1 VNNSSLLSE
10 IDWRH
15 LSNIVYAYDTFCL
28 KTFVEKRANI
38 FIDETSLKERT
49 MECYSA
55 IPMSIIISLASFIR
69 SLPVFNSLLRIV
81 QSFLCKNNLRP
92 LIPVNIYE
100 LNQSCFFEPSQ
111 VNYVHIKYIFI
122 FELDYIF

>member
-1 VNNSSLLSE
+1 MNNSSLLSE

-28 KTFVEKRANI
+28 KTFIEKRANI

-49 MECYSA
+49 IERYSA
-55 IPMSIIISLASFIR
+55 IPMSIIISLASFIK
-69 SLPVFNSLLRIV
+69 SLPVFHSLLRIV

-111 VNYVHIKYIFI
+111 VNYAHIKYI
-122 FELDYIF
+122 YI